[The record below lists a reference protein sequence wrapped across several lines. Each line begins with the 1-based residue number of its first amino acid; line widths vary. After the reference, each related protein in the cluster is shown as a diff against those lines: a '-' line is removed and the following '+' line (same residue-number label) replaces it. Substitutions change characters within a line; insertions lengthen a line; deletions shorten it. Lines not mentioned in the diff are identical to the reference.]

1 MSEHRRLELPD
12 RHLHLELSGPSPE
25 LGVVLMHGFGTS
37 RGGTKVG
44 HFIDRLEER
53 GTPWAA
59 LDATAHGDST
69 GEAHDLSIGRLV
81 DDLGSAVGHLRET
94 EGWNGRV
101 VLVGSSMGGVTVAW
115 TAAERLPDVAGL
127 LLVAPA
133 MRLVERLL
141 QTLEPGQA
149 EDWEQSG
156 RLARD
161 HRGWKHELGWELVA
175 DWRRRDHEAMP
186 ARLSMPITVVQGRG
200 DERVP
205 LADAQ
210 AFAAA
215 APNARL
221 VEVEG
226 GDHRLHEHLPL
237 LGAELLALLERIA

>member
-12 RHLHLELSGPSPE
+12 RHLALELSGPSPE
-25 LGVVLMHGFGTS
+25 LGVVLLHGFGAS

-44 HFIDRLEER
+44 HFVDLLEQR
-53 GTPWAA
+53 RTPWAA

-69 GEAHDLSIGRLV
+69 GEAHDLSIGRLM
-81 DDLGSAVGHLRET
+81 DDLGSAVEHLREE
-94 EGWNGRV
+94 EGWTGPV
-101 VLVGSSMGGVTVAW
+101 ALVGSSMGGVTAAW
-115 TAAERLPDVAGL
+115 TAAERVPDTAGRR
-127 LLVAPA
+127 LVAPA
-133 MRLVERLL
+133 MRLVDRLL

-149 EDWEQSG
+149 DDWQRSG
-156 RLARD
+156 RLPRD

-186 ARLSMPITVVQGRG
+186 GRLSMPVTVVQGQS

-205 LADAQ
+205 LVDAQ
-210 AFAAA
+210 AFASA
-215 APNARL
+215 APDARL

-237 LGAELLALLERIA
+237 LGDELAALLDRIA